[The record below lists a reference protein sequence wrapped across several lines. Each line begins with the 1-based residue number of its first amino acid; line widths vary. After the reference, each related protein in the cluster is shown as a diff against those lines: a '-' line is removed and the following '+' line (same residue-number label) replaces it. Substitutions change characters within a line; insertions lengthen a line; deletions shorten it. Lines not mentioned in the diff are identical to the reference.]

1 MNIHHWVRHDLCL
14 NIIQRTVRQKHIRIS
29 VLCGNSSNSRTHNIQ
44 QWQREKEWFG
54 DSSSGEERESISG
67 QEFSKSSLLVE
78 FEN

>member
-29 VLCGNSSNSRTHNIQ
+29 ALYGNGSNSRTHNIQ
-44 QWQREKEWFG
+44 RWQREEEWFG
-54 DSSSGEERESISG
+54 DSSSGEERESIPG